1 MEEEVP
7 PWVEE
12 WVEELFTGVTLS
24 SSFSNVIFYRVLESD
39 TDSAAVKEQDDD
51 DEEGIAGKEGIPS
64 ITS

>member
-1 MEEEVP
+1 MQEEVP